1 MTAPQF
7 RPLKFGV
14 TRVNLRNGTDGTRYL
29 QADQDLQAFPD
40 RLTDRLQHWAQVKPE
55 HSFMARRIQQADGT
69 LGDWQHISYAQAWQT
84 ARNIAQGLI
93 DRGLNAERPV
103 VILSE
108 NSLEHALLAL
118 GCLVAGVPYVPTS
131 PPYSLVS
138 VDYDKLKHVLS
149 TVTPGM
155 VFASDARYAKAIAA
169 TVSDDMEVVMVEGD
183 VPGRSVTAFESLCS
197 QPATPAVD
205 AAMAATGPD
214 TIAKFLFTS
223 GSTKLPKAVIN
234 TNRLWCANQQQMAQ
248 SMPVLAEQELVL
260 VDWLPW
266 NHTFGGN
273 HNFGMTVF
281 HGGTL
286 YIDDGK
292 PTPALMHETLR
303 NLREIAPT
311 VYFNVPTG
319 FEAIAHAMQ
328 TDDQLRKTLLSRVQ
342 MFFYAG
348 AALAQ
353 PIWDSL
359 YASQEREVG
368 ERIVMGTGL
377 GMTESGPFGIFV
389 TNPFVQAGD
398 LGVPTPGLEL
408 KLVNM
413 QGKTEVRYRG
423 PNITPGYWRNPE
435 ETASAFDEE
444 GFFKTGDAVQ
454 WIDETDVHL
463 GLKFDGRI
471 AEDFKLATGTFVS
484 VGPLR
489 AKIIAAGAPFIQ
501 DAVLTGINLKEVG
514 AMIFPTPAVRAL
526 SGLPADAP
534 LADVLA
540 SAPVLAKFQ
549 DIVNTLAQTSTGSA
563 NRIAR
568 LCLLSEPPTIDKGE
582 ITDKGSINQRSVLTH
597 RADTVAALHA
607 DTLHDIK
614 EEKMASKGFF
624 NAFADVWMHDGVRT
638 PMVDYCGSLGHISP
652 TDLGIK
658 AAREALKRAGIAASE
673 IGSVITGN
681 MAPGDFDQFVLPRH
695 IGLYAGVPQEVPA
708 IMVQRICGTGFELFR
723 QAGEQIEAGVCEA
736 ALVVGT
742 ESMTRNP
749 IAAFD
754 HRTGFKLG
762 APVGFKDFMWEAL
775 KDPAA
780 GINMIQTA
788 ENLAKKYSITRE
800 EVDQFASD
808 SFAKAV
814 AAQAEGFHAGEI
826 VPVVTEKFELEGYV
840 SR

>member
-1 MTAPQF
+1 MTSPQF

-14 TRVNLRNGTDGTRYL
+14 TRVQLRDGVPGTHYMTAEQPL
-29 QADQDLQAFPD
+29 QPFAE
-40 RLTDRLQHWAQVKPE
+40 RMTDRLQHWATTQPH
-55 HSFMARRIQQADGT
+55 HSFMARRTKLADGS
-69 LGDWQHISYAQAWQT
+69 LGEWRHITYAQAWQT

-118 GCLVAGVPYVPTS
+118 GAMLAGVPFVPTS

-138 VDYDKLKHVLS
+138 VDYDKLKHVLK
-149 TVTPGM
+149 TVTPGL

-169 TVSDDMEVVMVEGD
+169 TVDASMEVVLVEGELE
-183 VPGRSVTAFESLCS
+183 GRSVTRFDSLCAT
-197 QPATPAVD
+197 PATAAVD
-205 AAMAATGPD
+205 AAIQATGPD
-214 TIAKFLFTS
+214 TIVKFLFTS

-234 TNRLWCANQQQMAQ
+234 TQRLWCANQQQMAQ
-248 SMPVLAEQELVL
+248 SMPVLAEKELVL

-273 HNFGMTVF
+273 HNFGMVVY
-281 HGGTL
+281 HGGTM

-292 PTPALMHETLR
+292 PTPALIGETLR

-319 FEAIAHAMQ
+319 FEAIANAMK
-328 TDDQLRKTLLSRVQ
+328 TDDLLRKTLLSRVQ

-359 YASQEREVG
+359 YESQEREVG

-408 KLVNM
+408 KLVDM

-435 ETASAFDEE
+435 ETAGAFDEE
-444 GFFKTGDAVQ
+444 GFFKTGDAVK

-489 AKIIAAGAPFIQ
+489 AKIIAAGAPYVQ
-501 DAVLTGINLKEVG
+501 DAVLTGLNLKEVG
-514 AMIFPTPAVRAL
+514 AMIFPTPAVRTL

-540 SAPVLAKFQ
+540 SAPVQAKFQ
-549 DIVNTLAQTSTGSA
+549 AVVNALAQSATGSA

-582 ITDKGSINQRSVLTH
+582 ITDKGSINQRAVLSH
-597 RADTVAALHA
+597 RADTVAALHG
-607 DTLHDIK
+607 DTLH
-614 EEKMASKGFF
+614 
-624 NAFADVWMHDGVRT
+624 
-638 PMVDYCGSLGHISP
+638 HIV
-652 TDLGIK
+652 K
-658 AAREALKRAGIAASE
+658 
-673 IGSVITGN
+673 
-681 MAPGDFDQFVLPRH
+681 
-695 IGLYAGVPQEVPA
+695 PQV
-708 IMVQRICGTGFELFR
+708 
-723 QAGEQIEAGVCEA
+723 
-736 ALVVGT
+736 
-742 ESMTRNP
+742 
-749 IAAFD
+749 
-754 HRTGFKLG
+754 
-762 APVGFKDFMWEAL
+762 
-775 KDPAA
+775 
-780 GINMIQTA
+780 
-788 ENLAKKYSITRE
+788 
-800 EVDQFASD
+800 
-808 SFAKAV
+808 
-814 AAQAEGFHAGEI
+814 
-826 VPVVTEKFELEGYV
+826 
-840 SR
+840 